1 MPAYGRLRLESTIV
15 RAVAEILEFEV
26 KDPAVRA
33 LLPTVVGAR
42 LSPGGEEATV
52 AVAVEGGDE
61 AQALAALRHDRGFIR
76 AQLAR
81 RLSLRRVPELRFV
94 VVRPVCGETG
104 G

>member
-1 MPAYGRLRLESTIV
+1 MRPYNRLRLEATIV

-26 KDPAVRA
+26 KDPALRA
-33 LLPTVVGAR
+33 LFPAVVGAR

-52 AVAVEGGDE
+52 AVAVDEGLE

-81 RLSLRRVPELRFV
+81 KLALRRVPELRFV
-94 VVRPVCGETG
+94 LARPPGGETG
-104 G
+104 A